1 MVRRR
6 WYGLVALIVMASLAL
21 LLVSCG
27 SSTSA
32 GLTPPS
38 SAGGAGSTP
47 VNGTPVVGN
56 TTLTMSEKEFS
67 ITPATVKA
75 HTGKIDF
82 LVNNDG
88 TIVHNFAVNVDG
100 KVVQSSDVKPGQK
113 IPFSVSISKPG
124 EYTFY
129 CAIPGHEAAGMK
141 GTLTVTGSET
151 P

>member
-1 MVRRR
+1 MARRR
-6 WYGLVALIVMASLAL
+6 WSGLVVLIVMATVALMLA
-21 LLVSCG
+21 SCG

-75 HTGKIDF
+75 HTGKIDVF
-82 LVNNDG
+82 VKNDG

-100 KVVQSSDVKPGQK
+100 KEVKSSDVKPGQK
-113 IPFSVSISKPG
+113 IQFTVTIDKAG
-124 EYTFY
+124 DYTYY

-141 GTLTVTGSET
+141 GTLTVTDT
-151 P
+151 DVP

>member
-1 MVRRR
+1 MAA
-6 WYGLVALIVMASLAL
+6 VALM
-21 LLVSCG
+21 LVSCG

-38 SAGGAGSTP
+38 SAGGAGTNP
-47 VNGTPVVGN
+47 VNGTPVVGD

-67 ITPATVKA
+67 ITPATAKA

-82 LVNNDG
+82 FINNDG
-88 TIVHNFAVNVDG
+88 TITHNFAVNVDG
-100 KVVQSSDVKPGQK
+100 KEVKSADVKPGQK
-113 IPFSVSISKPG
+113 IQFTVTIDKAG
-124 EYTFY
+124 DYTYY

-141 GTLTVTGSET
+141 GTLTVTSTEV